1 MRFFGKCVS
10 ICLIALFFAVVFLTV
25 AFADGGDGYGDK
37 IERFDV
43 SRDESSS
50 VTVNLYRKDGQ
61 YFLVFSGEGNMREF
75 SSFAELP
82 WGEYADGIVG
92 ITVEAGVKNL
102 TDLFLYNCSAL
113 EELWV
118 YERYLTFIADK
129 QYIPFAVKIY
139 GHFNSTAHLFVYENY
154 PERFFP
160 ICDFKDGV
168 CAECEF
174 VCENHSGGVPSC
186 TENGKCQIC
195 GVEYISETGHSLS
208 ELIGEVPATCYSV
221 GVLAHYACLECGELF
236 DSNNQPTTKE
246 ALEFTRDHA
255 YGAPS
260 AFRRITWWRRRKSAG

>member
-37 IERFDV
+37 IESFDV

-61 YFLVFSGEGNMREF
+61 YFLVVSGEGNMREF

-139 GHFNSTAHLFVYENY
+139 GHFNSTANLFVYENY

-186 TENGKCQIC
+186 TENGKCQIA
-195 GVEYISETGHSLS
+195 GSNISLKPVTVYPSLS
-208 ELIGEVPATCYSV
+208 VRSRQPAILSEFWRTM
-221 GVLAHYACLECGELF
+221 LALNAESCLTVIISRPQRKLLN
-236 DSNNQPTTKE
+236 SHVTTPM
-246 ALEFTRDHA
+246 A
-255 YGAPS
+255 S
-260 AFRRITWWRRRKSAG
+260 